1 MVQSIEV
8 ARFFINIANTI
19 PTDDLMTNMRV
30 NKLLYFAQ
38 GECLR
43 QLGKPLFDEDMEAW
57 DYGPVVPSVY
67 RTYKEF
73 GREPIK
79 DGVGYQDTFSE
90 QEKDVLFDVLSY
102 YGQFSTSALVALSR
116 QVQSPWTA
124 AHKNGDKH
132 AKISKEEIKTFFTS
146 KPPIPKFT
154 IPYKETDFVGYRDK
168 DGYLVLPQE
177 WDENAACDDF

>member
-1 MVQSIEV
+1 MVQAIEV

-73 GREPIK
+73 GR
-79 DGVGYQDTFSE
+79 D
-90 QEKDVLFDVLSY
+90 
-102 YGQFSTSALVALSR
+102 R
-116 QVQSPWTA
+116 
-124 AHKNGDKH
+124 
-132 AKISKEEIKTFFTS
+132 
-146 KPPIPKFT
+146 
-154 IPYKETDFVGYRDK
+154 
-168 DGYLVLPQE
+168 
-177 WDENAACDDF
+177 

>member
-1 MVQSIEV
+1 M
-8 ARFFINIANTI
+8 
-19 PTDDLMTNMRV
+19 
-30 NKLLYFAQ
+30 
-38 GECLR
+38 
-43 QLGKPLFDEDMEAW
+43 
-57 DYGPVVPSVY
+57 
-67 RTYKEF
+67 
-73 GREPIK
+73 
-79 DGVGYQDTFSE
+79 
-90 QEKDVLFDVLSY
+90 FDVLSY